1 MEKAHKIITISFF
14 VLLLLAGM
22 FFLNGTT
29 MHTIAEEK
37 IKDDFLQQLSQK
49 GMEKGAIFDECQYSN
64 SKMLFFE
71 NQTQKM
77 FAVYVK
83 SIYMNQW
90 KLYYLSEFQENT
102 EVFVDDHIF
111 QYRIKYNQQKPEN
124 VLVELV
130 GQPKPLLAI
139 RLFSLGVII
148 AAATIGRIV
157 GVFMQKRKGNGFDKR

>member
-1 MEKAHKIITISFF
+1 
-14 VLLLLAGM
+14 
-22 FFLNGTT
+22 
-29 MHTIAEEK
+29 
-37 IKDDFLQQLSQK
+37 
-49 GMEKGAIFDECQYSN
+49 
-64 SKMLFFE
+64 
-71 NQTQKM
+71 
-77 FAVYVK
+77 
-83 SIYMNQW
+83 MNQW